1 MVQTAFTLALATIAT
16 LVSAS
21 PIESLNK
28 RCGSTILPT
37 TQIQLK
43 QSAPDTSFPNTAHTD
58 KSVAIS
64 QGPNG
69 ANKVNE
75 LIAFTGPVGAYG
87 CSLGITFP
95 SDYVITQSG
104 GPPTLNVYTVPT
116 SLPGEPTWNNVHPA
130 ASLFGTVTV
139 LSGQSAVINSE
150 ACPSAAQGGL
160 AFVFGYADWQ
170 TKESSVGWTEYV
182 NELNGA
188 GLRGVYLNY
197 NC

>member
-1 MVQTAFTLALATIAT
+1 MVQTAFTLVLATVAA

-21 PIESLNK
+21 PVSLDK

-43 QSAPDTSFPNTAHTD
+43 QSAPNTSFPNTAHTD
-58 KSVAIS
+58 KSISIS

-75 LIAFTGPVGAYG
+75 LIGFTGPVGAYG

-95 SDYVITQSG
+95 ADYVITQSG
-104 GPPTLNVYTVPT
+104 GPPTLNVHTVPT
-116 SLPGEPTWNNVHPA
+116 PLPGKPTYNNIHPA

-139 LSGQSAVINSE
+139 LAGQSAVINSRS
-150 ACPSAAQGGL
+150 CPTAAEGGL

-170 TKESSVGWTEYV
+170 TQQSSVAWTQYV

-188 GLRGVYLNY
+188 GLRGVFLNY